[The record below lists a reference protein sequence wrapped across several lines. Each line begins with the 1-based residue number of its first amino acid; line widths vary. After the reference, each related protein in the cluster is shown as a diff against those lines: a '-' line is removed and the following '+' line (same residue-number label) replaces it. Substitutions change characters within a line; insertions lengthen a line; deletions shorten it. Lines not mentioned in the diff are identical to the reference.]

1 MIALL
6 RMAGEMAL
14 CCTVLAVTVFGL
26 IAMIFRWA
34 DWRERRG

>member
-1 MIALL
+1 MIDLL

-14 CCTVLAVTVFGL
+14 TCAVLFVVVFGL

-34 DWRERRG
+34 DWRERQG